1 MTRLAPR
8 GLVAATTVLVAAGT
22 ASADVTIL
30 APGPLLES
38 ISAEGTAAGSFNAPE
53 YFIWR
58 PGEGVTLI
66 GGDNS
71 AGQASISDDG
81 LFVAGTVLDPSTGL
95 VGMGRYDV
103 AAGAWTPIDGIGG
116 ESGGSIGSGWG
127 ITGDGLSVVGLG
139 WVDAGTAHAV
149 QWSAATGDTVDLG
162 STSPGNSS
170 RANATDLDGDVVVGW
185 QDGNGRQGAVWVN
198 GVQELIERPDGSPA
212 GEAQAVSADGRW
224 VTGISFSS
232 PFGVAS
238 TYRYDAVDDTVE
250 IIPNLTVGGQSRMA
264 GTAVSSDGSM
274 IVGGTWPLGPA
285 TFGTGFV
292 WREGVGTV
300 TVPEYLDELGIAYD
314 PSYTFAFVADMSD
327 DGRWMVGWGR
337 TSNNSLTSWVL
348 EIPGDEPCPADL
360 DGSGAVD
367 FDDLLALLSA
377 WGECAGCPE
386 DLDGSGA
393 VAFDDL
399 LSLLSAFGPCP

>member
-1 MTRLAPR
+1 MTRLATR
-8 GLVAATTVLVAAGT
+8 GLVAATATVLAAGS
-22 ASADVTIL
+22 AVADVTIL
-30 APGPLLES
+30 APGPLLET

-53 YFIWR
+53 YFLWR
-58 PGEGVTLI
+58 PGEGITLI
-66 GGDNS
+66 GGNNS

-81 LFVAGTVLDPSTGL
+81 LFVAGTVVDPATGL

-103 AAGAWTPIDGIGG
+103 AAGTWTPLEGIGG
-116 ESGGSIGSGWG
+116 QSGDAIGSGWG
-127 ITGDGLSVVGLG
+127 ITGDGQSVVGLG
-139 WVDAGTAHAV
+139 WVNAGTAHAV
-149 QWSAATGDTVDLG
+149 QWSAATGVTADLG
-162 STSPGNSS
+162 STSSGDSS
-170 RANATDLDGDVVVGW
+170 RANAADVDGDVVVGW
-185 QDGNGRQGAVWVN
+185 QDGDGRQGAVWVN
-198 GVQELIERPDGSPA
+198 GVQELITRPDGSPA

-238 TYRYDAVDDTVE
+238 TYRYDTVNDTVD
-250 IIPNLTVGGQSRMA
+250 IVPNLAVGGQSRMA
-264 GTAVSSDGSM
+264 GTAVSADGTM

-285 TFGTGFV
+285 TFGTAFV
-292 WREGVGTV
+292 WREGIGTV

-314 PSYTFAFVADMSD
+314 DSYTFAFVADMSD

-337 TSNNSLTSWVL
+337 TADGSLTSWVL
-348 EIPGDEPCPADL
+348 EIPQGEPCPADL
-360 DGSGAVD
+360 DGSGDVD

-377 WGECAGCPE
+377 WGDCVGCPE

-399 LSLLSAFGPCP
+399 LALLAAFGPCP